1 MATTTRTENTPTTRP
16 TAAGG
21 TLASTV
27 PVGAVYAEGSALDWG
42 TSLVEGAVVLDEV
55 VAPNAP
61 WSAVVAKGHVLT
73 IVDVGGNQS
82 ADCLLY
88 NAADPGERYSV
99 PDTLAWQ
106 GNAYVRTGTVLRS
119 NEGRPLMTVVA
130 NEIDRQD
137 TIGGACGKESNTLRY
152 GHHVMFQHGCRE
164 NFLAE
169 AGRRGLGVRDLVSN
183 LNWFMNV
190 PVEADGALGIVDG
203 MSAPGR
209 RVAVRADMDVLVI
222 VSNCPQMNNPCNDF
236 NPTPLRMIVTDPT
249 EGDEPGGRDGGE
261 PVGGGPGR
269 EGPVAGGPDPAAP
282 VGLGVFA
289 PPCPHTART
298 TSEDAA

>member
-1 MATTTRTENTPTTRP
+1 MATTPSGNTPVTCP
-16 TAAGG
+16 TVSGG
-21 TLASTV
+21 TVASTV
-27 PVGAVYAEGSALDWG
+27 PVGAVYAEDSRLNRGA
-42 TSLVEGAVVLDEV
+42 SLVEGTVILDET

-61 WSAVVAKGHVLT
+61 WSAVVCKGHVLT

-88 NAADPGERYSV
+88 DADDPEERYSV

-119 NEGRPLMTVVA
+119 NEGRALMTVVA
-130 NEIDRQD
+130 DEIDRQD

-209 RVAVRADMDVLVI
+209 RVAVRAETDVLVL

-236 NPTPLRMIVTDPT
+236 NPTPLRMLV
-249 EGDEPGGRDGGE
+249 
-261 PVGGGPGR
+261 V
-269 EGPVAGGPDPAAP
+269 DPAPEA
-282 VGLGVFA
+282 GE
-289 PPCPHTART
+289 AR
-298 TSEDAA
+298 SARAAGTPEGAA